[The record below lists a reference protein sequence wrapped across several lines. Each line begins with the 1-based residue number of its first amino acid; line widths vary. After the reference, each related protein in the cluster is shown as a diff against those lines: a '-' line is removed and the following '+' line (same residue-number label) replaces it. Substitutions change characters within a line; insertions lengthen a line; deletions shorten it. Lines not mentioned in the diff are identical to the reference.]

1 MRTDLFDFDLP
12 DERIALHPADPRDA
26 ARLLVVRP
34 APSSP
39 PLVGE
44 GQGGGAPN
52 GSRGTRKCSRR
63 VSPTLGIRRGQTPGP
78 SPPGGG
84 EGGNVRE
91 GEPRLADHLVRD
103 LPDLLRPGDAL
114 VFNDTRVIP
123 AALAGVRHRDGSTAR
138 IAVTL
143 TKRLDESR
151 WQAFARPAK
160 RLRPGDRVQF
170 GGEGRV
176 CLMGVLDA
184 SVVAKGEAGEV
195 TLAFSLHGGYLDQ
208 AIAELGDMPLPPYI
222 AQRRPPEERDRE
234 DYQTMFAAREG
245 AVAAPTAG
253 LHFTPELMDRLKA
266 RGSARTR

>member
-26 ARLLVVRP
+26 ARLLVVRSG
-34 APSSP
+34 PSP
-39 PLVGE
+39 R
-44 GQGGGAPN
+44 GGGT
-52 GSRGTRKCSRR
+52 GRGEPRTQAELQPSP
-63 VSPTLGIRRGQTPGP
+63 PTLGCRGQTPA
-78 SPPGGG
+78 PPHQG
-84 EGGNVRE
+84 EESRE

-123 AALAGVRHRDGSTAR
+123 AALAGVRHRDRSTAR

-184 SVVAKGEAGEV
+184 SVVAKG
-195 TLAFSLHGGYLDQ
+195 
-208 AIAELGDMPLPPYI
+208 
-222 AQRRPPEERDRE
+222 RR
-234 DYQTMFAAREG
+234 AR
-245 AVAAPTAG
+245 
-253 LHFTPELMDRLKA
+253 
-266 RGSARTR
+266 